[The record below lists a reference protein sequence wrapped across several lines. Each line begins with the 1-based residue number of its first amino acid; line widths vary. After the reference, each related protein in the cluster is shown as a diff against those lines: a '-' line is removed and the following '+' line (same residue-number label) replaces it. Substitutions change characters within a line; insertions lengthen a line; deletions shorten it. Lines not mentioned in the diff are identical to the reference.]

1 MLQVVKEEKYMPC
14 TPFMQMKQIVFFV

>member
-14 TPFMQMKQIVFFV
+14 TPFMQMKKIAFFV